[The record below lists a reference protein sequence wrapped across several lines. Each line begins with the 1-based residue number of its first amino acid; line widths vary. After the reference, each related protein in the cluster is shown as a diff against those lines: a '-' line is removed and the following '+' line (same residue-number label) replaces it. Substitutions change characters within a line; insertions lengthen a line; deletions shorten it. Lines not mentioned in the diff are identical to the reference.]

1 MKTKSLKT
9 KKVIAYLQA
18 NPSAKPSE
26 VAKKFKISP
35 SYVYILRSE
44 ISLAKKNSIAD
55 EQYKLHFSTSDKPLT
70 KSSTKVEAVNT
81 LMPLERADRI
91 RLLRDT
97 DRLRLTT
104 LKELNSP
111 NSDNVNHPPHY
122 KIGGIETIDFIE
134 AKSLGY
140 NLGNVI
146 KYVTRADHKG
156 SRDEDLQKALWYLNR
171 EISKLNK

>member
-18 NPSAKPSE
+18 NPSASY
-26 VAKKFKISP
+26 VAVARKFKMSS
-35 SYVYILRSE
+35 SYVYKLRS
-44 ISLAKKNSIAD
+44 D
-55 EQYKLHFSTSDKPLT
+55 MKLLT

-91 RLLRDT
+91 RLLRAT
-97 DRLRLTT
+97 DRLRLM
-104 LKELNSP
+104 NSP
-111 NSDNVNHPPHY
+111 SSDNVNHPAHY
-122 KIGGIETIDFIE
+122 KVGGIETIDFVE

-146 KYVTRADHKG
+146 KYVSRADHKG

-171 EISKLNK
+171 ELGRKA

>member
-18 NPSAKPSE
+18 NPSAKPAE

-35 SYVYILRSE
+35 SYVYILRGE
-44 ISLAKKNSIAD
+44 ANLAKKNAIAD
-55 EQYKLHFSTSDKPLT
+55 KQYELHFSTSNKPLT
-70 KSSTKVEAVNT
+70 KSSTKEEVMSLSV
-81 LMPLERADRI
+81 ADRI

-122 KIGGIETIDFIE
+122 TVGGIETIDFIE

-146 KYVTRADHKG
+146 KYVTRADYKG
-156 SRDEDLQKALWYLNR
+156 SKLEDLKKALWYLNR
-171 EISKLNK
+171 EVSKLSK

>member
-1 MKTKSLKT
+1 MKTQSAKT

-18 NPSAKPSE
+18 NPSASYVS
-26 VAKKFKISP
+26 VARKFKMSS
-35 SYVYILRSE
+35 SYVYKLRS
-44 ISLAKKNSIAD
+44 NM
-55 EQYKLHFSTSDKPLT
+55 KLLT

-91 RLLRDT
+91 RLLRAT

-146 KYVTRADHKG
+146 KYVSRADHKG

>member
-1 MKTKSLKT
+1 MKTQSEKT

-18 NPSAKPSE
+18 NPSASY
-26 VAKKFKISP
+26 VAVARKFKMSS
-35 SYVYILRSE
+35 SYVYKLRS
-44 ISLAKKNSIAD
+44 NM
-55 EQYKLHFSTSDKPLT
+55 KLLT

-91 RLLRDT
+91 RLLRAT

-111 NSDNVNHPPHY
+111 SSDNVNHPAHY
-122 KIGGIETIDFIE
+122 KVGGIETIDFVE

-146 KYVTRADHKG
+146 KYVSRADHKG